1 MSLEVGTGLTGALVT
16 AALLGV
22 THAVE
27 PDHVAGITS
36 LTGRYADARLSAL
49 VGACFS
55 LGHVA
60 LVVGW
65 LGVAVLVGRTA
76 FPAVLEPLGTVGAAL
91 LLGAVGAGMGV
102 GGLQTLARGHARGHA
117 DDADPHVHLPLGDR
131 IGLGDADHAHG
142 VGTYLR
148 TGLVG
153 ALFTLSPPLSMIA
166 LSSALF
172 GEYGG
177 RTVGLAV
184 LVYAVAITATMG
196 LVGAGVGATL
206 GQLEDRRLRSGLRA
220 VAGGL
225 AVALAGVMLA
235 GALPALV

>member
-1 MSLEVGTGLTGALVT
+1 MTAGVAAAFAT

-36 LTGRYADARLSAL
+36 LTGRYADAQRSAL

-65 LGVAVLVGRTA
+65 LSVAALADRTSFPSVLD
-76 FPAVLEPLGTVGAAL
+76 PLGTVGAAL
-91 LLGAVGAGMGV
+91 LLGVVGAGMAV
-102 GGLQTLARGHARGHA
+102 GGLRTLARGHAREHDEA
-117 DDADPHVHLPLGDR
+117 STPHIHLPLATGSTT
-131 IGLGDADHAHG
+131 GTTDHSHG
-142 VGTYLR
+142 VRTYLQ

-153 ALFTLSPPLSMIA
+153 ALFTLSPPLSMLAFSTALLGRLDGATVA
-166 LSSALF
+166 LS
-172 GEYGG
+172 
-177 RTVGLAV
+177 VG
-184 LVYAVAITATMG
+184 VYAIAITATMG
-196 LVGAGVGATL
+196 LVGAGTGATL
-206 GQLEDRRLRSGLRA
+206 GRLSARPRLRGGLRT

-225 AVALAGVMLA
+225 ATALAVVMLA
-235 GALPALV
+235 GSLPALT